1 MERRILTYFKL
12 IYDMEYIITIIASIL
27 TIIILKFALQVKH
40 NYMKKIK
47 EIGYDKGLNDI
58 TNLLPG
64 NKLVCEEILNKLGNK
79 DVKIEES
86 QDKENMLSFYSVMSN
101 SIIIANI
108 KDTFTRIQTI
118 AHECLHSVQNRK
130 MLLFN
135 FVFSNIYLLYFGIIC
150 VLTIFKVIKQP
161 MYQIVILL
169 LLGIIYYA
177 VRSYL
182 ETDAMTRAPYLAK
195 EYIQE
200 SNKLSNEDIQKVMQN
215 YEILNKMGIP
225 MTNFSLIVSVLVK
238 VIIYCV
244 IAIVV

>member
-1 MERRILTYFKL
+1 
-12 IYDMEYIITIIASIL
+12 MEYIITIIVSVL
-27 TIIILKFALQVKH
+27 TIIILKFAFGVKQKD
-40 NYMKKIK
+40 MKIIK
-47 EIGYDKGLNDI
+47 EIGYDKELNNI
-58 TNLLPG
+58 TNLLPE
-64 NKLVCEEILNKLGNK
+64 NKQVCEDILKKLGNTE
-79 DVKIEES
+79 VKIEES
-86 QDKENMLSFYSVMSN
+86 QDENNKTSFYSVISN

-118 AHECLHSVQNRK
+118 VHECLHSVQNRK

-135 FVFSNIYLLYFGIIC
+135 FIFSNIYLLYFFVIC
-150 VLTIFKVIKQP
+150 ILTIFKIVKQP
-161 MYQIVILL
+161 IYQVVILL

-195 EYIQE
+195 EYMQE
-200 SNKLSNEDIQKVMQN
+200 SNKLSNKEIQKVMQN
-215 YEILNKMGIP
+215 YETLNKIGIP

>member
-1 MERRILTYFKL
+1 
-12 IYDMEYIITIIASIL
+12 MEYIITIIVSIL
-27 TIIILKFALQVKH
+27 TIIILKFAFGVKQKD
-40 NYMKKIK
+40 MKRIK
-47 EIGYDKGLNDI
+47 EIGYDKELNDI
-58 TNLLPG
+58 TNLLPES
-64 NKLVCEEILNKLGNK
+64 KQVCEDILKKLGNTE
-79 DVKIEES
+79 VKIEES
-86 QDKENMLSFYSVMSN
+86 QDENNKTSFYSVVSN

-135 FVFSNIYLLYFGIIC
+135 FIFSNIYLLYFVVIC
-150 VLTIFKVIKQP
+150 ALTIFKVVSEPI
-161 MYQIVILL
+161 YQVVILL

-200 SNKLSNEDIQKVMQN
+200 SKKLSDEHIQKVMQN
-215 YEILNKMGIP
+215 YETLNKIGIP
-225 MTNFSLIVSVLVK
+225 MTNFRLMVSVLVK